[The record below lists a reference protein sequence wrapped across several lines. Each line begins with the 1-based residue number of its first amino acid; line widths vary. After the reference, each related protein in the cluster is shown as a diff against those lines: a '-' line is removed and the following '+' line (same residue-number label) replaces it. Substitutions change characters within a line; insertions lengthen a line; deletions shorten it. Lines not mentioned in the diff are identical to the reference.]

1 MAQSLEWYNKHV
13 IDQNLIPSKHYWDS
27 TLDVGRKIDVFYRRR
42 IQHLCS
48 GVVS

>member
-1 MAQSLEWYNKHV
+1 MAQHLEWYNKHV

-27 TLDVGRKIDVFYRRR
+27 VDVGRKINVFYRRR